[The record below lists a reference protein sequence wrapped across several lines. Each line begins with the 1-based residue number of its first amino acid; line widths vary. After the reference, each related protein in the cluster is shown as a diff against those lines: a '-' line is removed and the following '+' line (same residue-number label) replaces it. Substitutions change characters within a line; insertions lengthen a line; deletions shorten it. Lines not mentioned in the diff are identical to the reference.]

1 MTRSS
6 RSTASVL
13 SDAMSRSLIHRTLAG
28 RCLAA
33 DRRTSSLGSVTAVRP
48 KAESCSKADCGQ
60 VRAEHMA
67 NQAQQRGV
75 QDARKAA
82 LKNFIA
88 RFGQG
93 HKKMAKQVMGIII
106 IIIKMAKQ
114 VTRLIA
120 ENHARL

>member
-1 MTRSS
+1 
-6 RSTASVL
+6 
-13 SDAMSRSLIHRTLAG
+13 
-28 RCLAA
+28 
-33 DRRTSSLGSVTAVRP
+33 
-48 KAESCSKADCGQ
+48 
-60 VRAEHMA
+60 MA